1 MQLNLK
7 QLKGDS
13 LNLGDITK
21 LTQIANSC
29 PLAYGDA
36 VYGARSILSSLTFT
50 DPIYDD
56 HQLCQQS
63 TPRSIQN
70 IGSSH
75 SIYPN
80 PTHSVINVSNTMM
93 VVQATLFDNTERI
106 VLKFNNT
113 NNLSELSLS
122 VENLSPGVYYLKL
135 DNQDKSYSIHKII
148 VIK

>member
-1 MQLNLK
+1 MYTTIQF
-7 QLKGDS
+7 KGES
-13 LNLGDITK
+13 LNTGDITK

-36 VYGARSILSSLTFT
+36 VYGARGILSSLTIS

-70 IGSSH
+70 TGSLH

-80 PTHSVINVSNTMM
+80 PTYSVINVSNTTM
-93 VVQATLFDNTERI
+93 VTQATLLDNTERVVI
-106 VLKFNNT
+106 KT
-113 NNLSELSLS
+113 NNINKYSEISLS
-122 VENLSPGVYYLKL
+122 VESVPAGVYYLKL
-135 DNQDKSYSIHKII
+135 TNQDKTYSIHKII